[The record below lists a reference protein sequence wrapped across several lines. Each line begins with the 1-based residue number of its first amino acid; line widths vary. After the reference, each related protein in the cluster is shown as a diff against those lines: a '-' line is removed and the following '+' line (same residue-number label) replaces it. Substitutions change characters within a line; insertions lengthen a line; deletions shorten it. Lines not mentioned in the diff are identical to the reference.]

1 MAYDSKRQLIV
12 LFGGMS
18 MGVGNVGADT
28 WEWNGAAW
36 TQQAEP
42 GPTAR
47 QSHVMAYDSNR
58 DRSVLFGGFEH
69 QTGMALADTW
79 EWNGS
84 MWTRISGFGATRCM
98 LAALAFKGDSVAL
111 FGGVDPILPAAVASF
126 GSTWTWDGKHW
137 PRR

>member
-1 MAYDSKRQLIV
+1 
-12 LFGGMS
+12 
-18 MGVGNVGADT
+18 
-28 WEWNGAAW
+28 
-36 TQQAEP
+36 
-42 GPTAR
+42 
-47 QSHVMAYDSNR
+47 MAYDSNR

-137 PRR
+137 TLRQHFGPSPRYGHSMCYDSKRGRLVLFGGGADTPSGPVDFMDTWEHSEGP